1 MDTRAQ
7 GKIYFKKMIQQTIR
21 SCSLPE
27 YNMLKFMKK
36 IGKICIYILG
46 WILIILLS
54 IAIFSYYNYS
64 RGYTSVTDIERGS
77 LFSDMTQDSII
88 LTDTPTSRRTGNTF
102 MSVPEWYI
110 VSISSDYTLWLES
123 GKNPSDFPYWQ
134 YLVDYWVIYG
144 KITALMD
151 GTIPR
156 DSEYHTMVQVI
167 WVSTTLELGL
177 KSIYENT
184 IWRLTSL
191 FSYNTPEDQYFTSIS
206 RKYVD
211 FILLRPW
218 YEFDYGSA
226 LAWLSQE
233 LPHSD
238 NPSLIRSTERR
249 IIIGWEFFL
258 KKQYAKIIENATKW
272 AFAIPDINT
281 TIQGDLPANLWTI
294 DTRIRSLSGQIT
306 VPRYYPFTE
315 IVPKILSDTGVKI
328 DTIAGNHKVVIS
340 TVSDTSY
347 THDDIWLSI
356 ANPIDASKKRV
367 FYYSQIP
374 EMTQIIQDSHTS
386 LEHIYDF

>member
-1 MDTRAQ
+1 MDTSSQ
-7 GKIYFKKMIQQTIR
+7 GKIYFKKMTQQTIR
-21 SCSLPE
+21 SCSLLAH
-27 YNMLKFMKK
+27 NMFKFMKK

-88 LTDTPTSRRTGNTF
+88 LTDTGTSRRTGNTF

-134 YLVDYWVIYG
+134 YLVDYWTIYG

-177 KSIYENT
+177 KSIYENI
-184 IWRLTSL
+184 IWRMTSL
-191 FSYNTPEDQYFTSIS
+191 FSHNTPEDQYFTSIS

-238 NPSLIRSTERR
+238 NPSLIRSTERKL
-249 IIIGWEFFL
+249 IIGWEFFL

-272 AFAIPDINT
+272 AFAVPDIYS
-281 TIQGDLPANLWTI
+281 TIQGDLPANL
-294 DTRIRSLSGQIT
+294 
-306 VPRYYPFTE
+306 
-315 IVPKILSDTGVKI
+315 
-328 DTIAGNHKVVIS
+328 
-340 TVSDTSY
+340 
-347 THDDIWLSI
+347 
-356 ANPIDASKKRV
+356 
-367 FYYSQIP
+367 
-374 EMTQIIQDSHTS
+374 
-386 LEHIYDF
+386 